1 MANLRKNTGYI
12 TDRFIKKLKGCIS
25 MNFSKIR
32 IKEKK
37 NDKVT
42 ELYNQVRDL
51 KDRTDQ
57 KSRDELEKARTIIAD
72 TANENFKIIKAEI
85 DSLKPK
91 EKLCSNRLWK
101 LKKKLCPNSTNP
113 PTAMLD
119 KSGNL
124 LISDKAIEERAL
136 EAYK

>member
-1 MANLRKNTGYI
+1 
-12 TDRFIKKLKGCIS
+12 

-37 NDKVT
+37 NGKVT
-42 ELYNQVRDL
+42 ELYNQVIDL

-57 KSRDELEKARTIIAD
+57 KSMDELQK
-72 TANENFKIIKAEI
+72 ANENFKIIKAEI

-91 EKLCSNRLWK
+91 EKLSSNRLWK

-124 LISDKAIEERAL
+124 LISDKAIKERAL